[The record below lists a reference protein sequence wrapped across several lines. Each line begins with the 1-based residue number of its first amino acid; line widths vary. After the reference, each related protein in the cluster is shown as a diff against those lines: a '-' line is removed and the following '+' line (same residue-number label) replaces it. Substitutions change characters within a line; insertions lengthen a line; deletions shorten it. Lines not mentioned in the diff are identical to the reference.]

1 MIKVFEDFDYS
12 RVGQM
17 QSLLES
23 HGIRTFMRN
32 EFGSSVV
39 GELPFVEV
47 VPQLFV
53 LEPRD
58 LARAE
63 EILKLEL
70 PEGEPAPDWTCPECG
85 AEVEG
90 SFPQCWKCGSAAD
103 SQ

>member
-1 MIKVFEDFDYS
+1 VIKVFEDFNFS

-23 HGIRTFMRN
+23 HGIRTFLRN
-32 EFGSSVV
+32 EYGSSVV

-53 LEPRD
+53 LEQKDVERAKELLSLD
-58 LARAE
+58 L
-63 EILKLEL
+63 
-70 PEGEPAPDWTCPECG
+70 PVGQPAPDWTCPDCG

-90 SFPQCWKCGSAAD
+90 SFACCWKCGCNASE
-103 SQ
+103 